1 MGKSCLTCKVNKKFN
16 KKEVPEW
23 YKELGNDSLL
33 PPILNDK
40 DDYKIKNKENFKT
53 IKPTITDLEV
63 SVDIED
69 ESESE
74 NKQKHVK

>member
-1 MGKSCLTCKVNKKFN
+1 MGKICLTCKVNKKFN

-53 IKPTITDLEV
+53 INLILQT
-63 SVDIED
+63 
-69 ESESE
+69 
-74 NKQKHVK
+74 